1 MAMDSTLGEAYY
13 HQETADE
20 MLGKADHRES
30 SQTLPGLLR
39 VKQVNWQ
46 RRTCTCML
54 LGHEELRIGDVQ
66 GNKSSSSNRS
76 LSVFPLCLS
85 RSLTALVGESL
96 TSATRGVGRGLR
108 CSAGTFYLL
117 PRLRCRC
124 LVCAGSNGD
133 RQADTE
139 AFKQSRNQFRNWF
152 IHTRKQSDGHES
164 RAAEQPEL
172 LLCRANAECMTSRT
186 WCVGRR
192 HSPFHS
198 LTTV

>member
-1 MAMDSTLGEAYY
+1 MAINSRLGEAYY

-20 MLGKADHRES
+20 MLGKADCRES
-30 SQTLPGLLR
+30 SQTLPGLLK

-46 RRTCTCML
+46 RRTCTYML

-66 GNKSSSSNRS
+66 GNESSSSNRS

-85 RSLTALVGESL
+85 RSLSALVGETL
-96 TSATRGVGRGLR
+96 ISATRGVCRGPR
-108 CSAGTFYLL
+108 CSAGTFCLQ

-139 AFKQSRNQFRNWF
+139 ASKQSRNQFRNWF
-152 IHTRKQSDGHES
+152 IRTHASSQTDTSLEPQSSQNYCSAG
-164 RAAEQPEL
+164 RTL
-172 LLCRANAECMTSRT
+172 NA
-186 WCVGRR
+186 
-192 HSPFHS
+192 
-198 LTTV
+198 